1 MLAIALASQV
11 FAVSVDFY
19 DEQQNNSSATGIRL
33 RINNDSNVPI
43 NDAKLRYY
51 FHRTSLPDSV
61 DAYYVP
67 YATVSKSYVN
77 DTLAYFELSIPS
89 IPVGFYPDM
98 SGFSLALH
106 DQNWSSWDKSKDYSY
121 QVSSSLMEN
130 AKVVLLSGDN
140 VIFGEAP
147 DAQFVPESG
156 ILKISGLKFSDS
168 SWLEIK
174 NVGGSAV
181 AMSEFQIV
189 NANDSAFSL
198 GNDSLAVNEILR
210 ICQNQ
215 AACGDAEKT
224 LVNSVFGWDS
234 TGEAILKKDTSM
246 ASYVAWGEPG
256 LHAAAAVEVGLWNDS
271 LDYFPAET
279 HVQQYNADYI
289 KNTFFRLKSNKSGTN
304 TDDWFAFTSN
314 DNPAKANSVP
324 LPIKTSANQPVYK
337 LIPGENDVL
346 FSWLPVQG
354 VNSYRV
360 IVRDQNGNDVHNLN
374 TSSTSVSLALAPGN
388 YDWTVIGDDE
398 FKIYD
403 DIEVGKRYH
412 DVNID
417 VVEANIDT
425 SIFKQI
431 KIHKIK
437 ARRDTRMLNLAYLEK
452 TNEYSWDRPN
462 LESDV
467 VEREESLRCWAI
479 AIEVLN
485 HSYGGNL
492 TQDEIVYKGK
502 INPKEPLLSP
512 LYGAGATKNE
522 SIETLKWALNI
533 KNFDDLHYGD
543 GAPSYETVKYAIDH
557 DKLVLVSV
565 PQHDMVIYGYVGDAD
580 NYAFYYAFDGN
591 NNGKIITSLN
601 YKGPIN
607 YYLIPYAIR
616 NNVTMSDS
624 RIHKD
629 SDGDGITDFEEE
641 ERFHTFPLLV
651 DSDNDGIEDKRE
663 IYNYT
668 RNVKEFD
675 VDKAVYY
682 VFDIYNCKCINS
694 DNKPIICPICFDF
707 DRIREKADKNEN
719 KIYAER
725 DPDDDDD
732 GIEDGLSDYNISSK
746 VIIENMDLP
755 DDYTIFAREYVA
767 INDNVKC
774 YNSQSESES
783 YCKIASADEDIF
795 SYDSP
800 YTPVSI
806 GARAHVGDIDF
817 CNRGFVY
824 QKYPNIRNK
833 MTLRNSSV
841 VHGDVNAYVAERLTS
856 YKKYDNNDDIGR
868 EKYLKSLNISDF
880 IDRYNGSSIFGD
892 ININFAYRWKNF
904 IYYFS
909 TEMPPIPETQILHVR
924 KGETYNLKDGDQ
936 YKILRVQAGGTLII
950 EPGEMFVDSILQ
962 IDASAA
968 IRFKE
973 PGKGTILHTNG
984 KILWHTY
991 KSEPAT
997 NTQYWIN
1004 VAKGFKL
1011 AHHSS
1016 QKFYLEGMWAGT
1028 IYAPKAKVIMGQA
1041 TKNIYGRVLARD
1053 VVVHQFAKV
1062 YRVDFNPTD
1071 AAQVAYA
1078 F

>member
-33 RINNDSNVPI
+33 RINNDSNAPI

-147 DAQFVPESG
+147 DAQFVPEPG

-174 NVGGSAV
+174 NVGGSTV

-271 LDYFPAET
+271 LDFFPEET
-279 HVQQYNADYI
+279 HVQQHNADYI
-289 KNTFFRLKSNKSGTN
+289 KNTFFRLKSKKSGYA

-346 FSWLPVQG
+346 FSWLPVKG
-354 VNSYRV
+354 INSYRV
-360 IVRDQNGNDVHNLN
+360 VVRDQNGNDVYNQE
-374 TSSTSVSLALAPGN
+374 TSGTSVSLALAPGN

-398 FKIYD
+398 FNENNYYTDAYD
-403 DIEVGKRYH
+403 KRAFY
-412 DVNID
+412 NFGIIK
-417 VVEANIDT
+417 ANINT
-425 SIFKQI
+425 GIYKQWKVHQI
-431 KIHKIK
+431 R
-437 ARRDTRMLNLAYLEK
+437 ARRDTKMLNLGYVNNLNK
-452 TNEYSWDRPN
+452 YSWDRPN
-462 LESDV
+462 LESKI
-467 VEREESLRCWAI
+467 VEPHETSRCWAI
-479 AIEVLN
+479 AIEVMN
-485 HSYGGNL
+485 HFYGGNL
-492 TQDEIVYKGK
+492 TQDEIVYKGHFLTD
-502 INPKEPLLSP
+502 EPLVSP
-512 LYGAGATKNE
+512 FFDDGGTFADI
-522 SIETLKWALNI
+522 SSTLMWALNI
-533 KNFDDLHYGD
+533 ENFDDLNYTK
-543 GAPSYETVKYAIDH
+543 GAPSYEIVKNAIDH
-557 DKLVLVSV
+557 KKLVYVNV
-565 PQHDMVIYGYVGDAD
+565 PSHSMVIFGYVGDAND
-580 NYAFYYAFDGN
+580 YAFYLAFTGD
-591 NNGKIITSLN
+591 NNGDVGTSLRG
-601 YKGPIN
+601 YSIES
-607 YYLIPYAIR
+607 YYIP
-616 NNVTMSDS
+616 NVVDKVRMSDL
-624 RIHKD
+624 RVHKD

-641 ERFHTFPLLV
+641 ERFRTNLLLV
-651 DSDNDGIEDKRE
+651 DTDNDGIEDKRE

-668 RNVKEFD
+668 NTSPLSSIDVARPPYTRIIGGKENP
-675 VDKAVYY
+675 VYTAWAG
-682 VFDIYNCKCINS
+682 
-694 DNKPIICPICFDF
+694 IIT
-707 DRIREKADKNEN
+707 KADKNKN
-719 KIYAER
+719 KIYAEN
-725 DPDDDDD
+725 DPDDNDDD
-732 GIEDGLSDYNISSK
+732 IEDGLSNYNINNSSK
-746 VIIENMDLP
+746 IIIDNMDVP
-755 DDYTIFAREYVA
+755 EDYTIFAREYVA
-767 INDNVKC
+767 INDNAKC
-774 YNSQSESES
+774 YNTQSESDS

-800 YTPVSI
+800 YTPISI

-817 CNRGFVY
+817 CNRGLDQVH
-824 QKYPNIRNK
+824 YPNTRDR
-833 MTLRNSSV
+833 MTLRNSAV
-841 VHGDVNAYVAERLTS
+841 VHGNINAYVLRGLGAKE
-856 YKKYDNNDDIGR
+856 YKKYDDNYNIANELYAKTLD
-868 EKYLKSLNISDF
+868 ISDF
-880 IDRYNGSSIFGD
+880 IDMFNGSSVQGEASLHVSSAW
-892 ININFAYRWKNF
+892 NKNF
-904 IYYFS
+904 TYLYS
-909 TEMPPIPETQILHVR
+909 TDMPSIPETQILHVR

-936 YKILRVQAGGTLII
+936 FKILRVQAGGTLII
-950 EPGEMFVDSILQ
+950 EPGEMFVDSVLQ
-962 IDASAA
+962 IDANAT
-968 IRFKE
+968 IRFAE
-973 PGKGTILHTNG
+973 PGKGTVLHTNG

-991 KSEPAT
+991 NSEPAT

-1028 IYAPKAKVIMGQA
+1028 IYAPKAKVIMGQV
-1041 TKNIYGRVLARD
+1041 TKAIYGRILARD
-1053 VVVHQFAKV
+1053 VVVHQFAKF

-1071 AAQVAYA
+1071 AMQVSYA